1 MSGASSGSF
10 CLSEHSEAL
19 LQPPDLPSLPPDCSQ
34 KLQVRAGTQQR
45 TSRRAVVVAAADNK
59 AAAGFAAAALAAAIL
74 VNAPMAKADLVR
86 MAVTMQ
92 SQDERHRVV
101 SDW

>member
-1 MSGASSGSF
+1 M
-10 CLSEHSEAL
+10 
-19 LQPPDLPSLPPDCSQ
+19 PPVCSQ
-34 KLQVRAGTQQR
+34 KLQVRAATQQR

-86 MAVTMQ
+86 TAGDMQ
-92 SQDERHRVV
+92 AKGGVR
-101 SDW
+101 